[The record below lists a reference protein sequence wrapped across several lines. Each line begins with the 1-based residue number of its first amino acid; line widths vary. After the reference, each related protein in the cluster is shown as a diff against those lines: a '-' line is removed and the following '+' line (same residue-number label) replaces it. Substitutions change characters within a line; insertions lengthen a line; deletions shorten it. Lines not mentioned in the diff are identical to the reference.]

1 MGQDGAVTPRD
12 RAHPPPAGAAPGAPT
27 GARAAVPTA
36 PGAWSGLSV
45 TQRRIALELLRH
57 GRMSRASL
65 MGRVGISAG
74 SITRLT
80 SPMLESGTLL
90 ATAEQVSAT
99 GRPQSHLEVDA
110 GAERLVGVTLSGRH
124 LTAVLTDLRLTVL
137 ASTRLEVT
145 DHAPE
150 AVVALLARAVGD
162 LRSRLAQDGAPVTG
176 LGLTLGGSSRDGR
189 TVDEAVFLGW
199 HGVRLAEAV
208 EAATGIPT
216 LVGND
221 LAAMTEQELWFGAG
235 REHERFSLVTVGAG
249 IGHGLVVGGSVIS
262 SPDAQLGLAGMV
274 PVPDG
279 AHPPVSSPAM
289 ACLTDAALERAWS
302 QRLAAGRHRSPD
314 RGARAAR
321 ILSLAEDG
329 DGDAMDVCASFALRL
344 GRFIGIT
351 AAFTL
356 PETVIV
362 AGERSGVASLFEDQV
377 MLGIAAVR
385 RPGAAP
391 LDVVVREHDRAQWA
405 RGAAVLVLRARIA
418 GEL

>member
-1 MGQDGAVTPRD
+1 MTSRD
-12 RAHPPPAGAAPGAPT
+12 RAHPPPAGAGAAAPGAPT
-27 GARAAVPTA
+27 RAHAAPPTA
-36 PGAWSGLSV
+36 PGAWSGLSG

-57 GRMSRASL
+57 GRMSRADL
-65 MGRVGISAG
+65 MERVRISAG

-90 ATAEQVSAT
+90 AAAERVSAT

-137 ASTRLEVT
+137 ASTRLEIT

-162 LRSRLAQDGAPVTG
+162 LRSRLTDDGTPVTG

-189 TVDEAVFLGW
+189 AVDEAVFLGW

-221 LAAMTEQELWFGAG
+221 LTAMTERELWFGAG

-249 IGHGLVVGGSVIS
+249 IGYGLVVNGSVVS
-262 SPDAQLGLAGMV
+262 SPDAQLGLMGMV

-279 AHPPVSSPAM
+279 GFPPVSSPAM

-302 QRLAAGRHRSPD
+302 ERLEAGGRHWGPD

-329 DGDAMDVCASFALRL
+329 DGDAVAVCASFARRL

-362 AGERSGVASLFEDQV
+362 AGERASVASLFEAQV
-377 MLGIAAVR
+377 MAGIAAVR
-385 RPGAAP
+385 RSSAAP